1 MVGAGEDITVSD
13 DMCYGSDIGRLV
25 DDYRADF
32 VITAAGAR
40 YAARRRGSNGL
51 PGGPEVQDVTC
62 DGLAVK
68 MDAYL
73 RRSRVASRQEQ
84 SSCR

>member
-1 MVGAGEDITVSD
+1 MSD
-13 DMCYGSDIGRLV
+13 DMCYGSDLGRLV
-25 DDYRADF
+25 DDYRAEF
-32 VITAAGAR
+32 VITVAGAR

-51 PGGPEVQDVTC
+51 PGGPEVHDVTC

-73 RRSRVASRQEQ
+73 RRSRVASRPEQ
-84 SSCR
+84 GSYR